1 MDNSSKELKG
11 KKLYKYVSL
20 SNWDFENIFK
30 EQLFLQ
36 TASFFNDVFD
46 SAPFYSEE
54 VFNVILKAHID
65 SFGMNLPESL
75 IDNSQSID
83 DRFKIYRSYFRN
95 SRDSAIQDSA
105 LITCFTEDNQSNIM
119 WAHYGN
125 LYQGAILG
133 YDADEL
139 LQAAKS
145 HLLDLSQ
152 KGMFNIPKNIL
163 ERGPMLEKIVYS
175 EHRADISDEL
185 LKAHNL
191 VSKYGEPMDYND
203 PKYVEIKLEDNQF
216 KQQQRLMFFT
226 KALEWSYE
234 KEWRLMVPNYF
245 PEKVYPGTK
254 QGKTLTI
261 SIKPKSIILGFKIP
275 QDKAKKII
283 QLAINKKIYLFGSG
297 PDYFSDKPKILVEPL
312 KESFIQAMLK

>member
-1 MDNSSKELKG
+1 MDNSCKELKG

-163 ERGPMLEKIVYS
+163 ERGPILEKIVYS

-191 VSKYGEPMDYND
+191 VSKYGEPMDYNN
-203 PKYVEIKLEDNQF
+203 PKYFEIKLEDNQF

-245 PEKVYPGTK
+245 PEKVYLGTK

-275 QDKAKKII
+275 QNKAKTLI
-283 QLAINKKIYLFGSG
+283 QLAISKNIALFGSG
-297 PDYFSDKPKILVEPL
+297 PDYFSDKPKILVESL

>member
-1 MDNSSKELKG
+1 
-11 KKLYKYVSL
+11 
-20 SNWDFENIFK
+20 
-30 EQLFLQ
+30 
-36 TASFFNDVFD
+36 
-46 SAPFYSEE
+46 
-54 VFNVILKAHID
+54 
-65 SFGMNLPESL
+65 
-75 IDNSQSID
+75 
-83 DRFKIYRSYFRN
+83 
-95 SRDSAIQDSA
+95 
-105 LITCFTEDNQSNIM
+105 M

>member
-46 SAPFYSEE
+46 SAPFYSED
-54 VFNVILKAHID
+54 VFNVILKSHIEKN
-65 SFGMNLPESL
+65 GMKLPESL
-75 IDNSQSID
+75 SDNTQSIND
-83 DRFKIYRSYFRN
+83 KFKIYSNYFRN
-95 SRDSAIQDSA
+95 IRDSAIQDSA
-105 LITCFTEDNQSNIM
+105 LITCFSEDNQSNIM

-125 LYQGAILG
+125 LYKGAILE
-133 YDADEL
+133 YDASEL
-139 LQAAKS
+139 LEAAKN
-145 HLLDLSQ
+145 HLLNLRH
-152 KGMFNIPKNIL
+152 KGMFSIPDSIL
-163 ERGPMLEKIVYS
+163 KRGPMLEKVDYS
-175 EHRADISDEL
+175 EYRSDISDEL
-185 LKAHNL
+185 IKAHNL
-191 VSKYGEPMDYND
+191 VSKYGEPVDYND
-203 PKYVEIKLEDNQF
+203 FKYSEIRLDGDSF
-216 KQQQRLMFFT
+216 KKQQRLMFYT

-234 KEWRLMVPNYF
+234 KEWRLLIPNYF

-283 QLAINKKIYLFGSG
+283 QLAISKEINLLGSG

-312 KESFIQAMLK
+312 KDSFIQAMLK